1 MSLLVPYQDSQYPM
15 YSSGLFLI
23 PAMYSFQKKQ
33 NFHGVLL
40 LTSAVIS
47 INYWRCATYGWRR
60 NLDLLFSKI
69 SFATFVL
76 TKYRQINYTKDEIIN
91 LHIKLSNVI
100 TYFFLSKILFENR
113 HPYWKYAHIM
123 FHGFMVL
130 EQWDIIN
137 SL

>member
-47 INYWRCATYGWRR
+47 INYWRCATYVIFK
-60 NLDLLFSKI
+60 NILCYICVNKI
-69 SFATFVL
+69 
-76 TKYRQINYTKDEIIN
+76 
-91 LHIKLSNVI
+91 
-100 TYFFLSKILFENR
+100 
-113 HPYWKYAHIM
+113 
-123 FHGFMVL
+123 
-130 EQWDIIN
+130 
-137 SL
+137 